1 MEKGY
6 QILKKI
12 LLSMVTTIAVLMAV
26 ICFGNVQKAS
36 ASHYTTIPRVLRGT
50 WIKQLKR
57 HEKQLI
63 KMTKYTF
70 YGANYKNGKKE
81 SNSSKLSVKKFI
93 SGTRDYQLVVSKHA
107 NKYGYWSIGL
117 NDSDGV
123 WTLKPIIHN
132 GKRALKSL
140 VPNIGHP
147 IGQPD
152 YLIGYYYRK

>member
-1 MEKGY
+1 MKRIVTSIIVSITV
-6 QILKKI
+6 ILGF
-12 LLSMVTTIAVLMAV
+12 SY
-26 ICFGNVQKAS
+26 FGSNQEAS

-50 WIKQLKR
+50 WITSLKK
-57 HEKQLI
+57 HEEQLI

-70 YGANYKNGKKE
+70 YVANYKNSKKE
-81 SNSSKLSVKKFI
+81 SNSSKVSGKKFI
-93 SGTRDYQLVVSKHA
+93 PGTHDRQLAASKHA
-107 NKYGYWSIGL
+107 NKYGYWLVGF

-132 GKRALKSL
+132 GTRALKSL

-152 YLIGYYYRK
+152 YLIDYYYRK